1 MSSENWR
8 CYTLGEICSFTG
20 GTVFPQKVQG
30 DTQGTVPF
38 IKVSDFNINGNERW
52 IVNANNYVYQEDI
65 KKLNAKLHP
74 AYATVFAKIG
84 IALTFN
90 RRRLLLV
97 NTIIDNNLAS
107 AKPYQEIIDPIYFYY
122 LLLTIDFNKV
132 ISGTAVPYLN
142 FSDLQKIEVT
152 IPDISTQRR
161 IAEILSALD
170 DKIELN
176 RQTNAT
182 LEAVAQALFK
192 EWFVHFNFPGADGE
206 LVDSELGPIPK
217 GWRVG
222 RLGEVC
228 ELVYGKGLT
237 SETRIEGRYPVVGSN
252 GIVGTHNDYLVE
264 GPGIVIGRKGT
275 IGEVTWVHQNFFPI
289 DTTFYINDL
298 LGINGLYFH
307 YFLLKEQDFKK
318 IASDSAVPG
327 LNRNQAYASLIVIPT
342 KDAINQYNN
351 FAQTIFAGIFNYSNE
366 SSTLAAIRD
375 ALLPKLMNGEIEV

>member
-1 MSSENWR
+1 
-8 CYTLGEICSFTG
+8 
-20 GTVFPQKVQG
+20 
-30 DTQGTVPF
+30 VPF

-52 IVNANNYVYQEDI
+52 IVNANNYVYQKDI

-90 RRRLLLV
+90 RRRLLSA

-107 AKPYQEIIDPIYFYY
+107 ATPYKEIIDPIYFYY

-142 FSDLQKIEVT
+142 FSDLQKIEAT
-152 IPDISTQRR
+152 IPDIPTQRR

-176 RQTNAT
+176 RQTNAA
-182 LEAVAQALFK
+182 LEAVAQAVFK
-192 EWFVHFNFPGADGE
+192 EWFVNFNFPGADGV

-222 RLGEVC
+222 KLKEISSQRNERMIAS
-228 ELVYGKGLT
+228 T
-237 SETRIEGRYPVVGSN
+237 ETEKMPYV
-252 GIVGTHNDYLVE
+252 
-264 GPGIVIGRKGT
+264 
-275 IGEVTWVHQNFFPI
+275 PI
-289 DTTFYINDL
+289 DVISSRSLFLEGSKSGLEAKTSLIKFYQGDIL
-298 LGINGLYFH
+298 FGAMRPYFH
-307 YFLLKEQDFKK
+307 KVC
-318 IASDSAVPG
+318 IAPFDGITRTTAFVFYPHLAIDYSYMAMALHQPSTIE
-327 LNRNQAYASLIVIPT
+327 YASKHSTGSTIPYAQWMNSLAEMSILIPT
-342 KDAINQYNN
+342 CEVREKFNN
-351 FAQTIFAGIFNYSNE
+351 LIKPILSFIPPKYFENLSL
-366 SSTLAAIRD
+366 SKIRD